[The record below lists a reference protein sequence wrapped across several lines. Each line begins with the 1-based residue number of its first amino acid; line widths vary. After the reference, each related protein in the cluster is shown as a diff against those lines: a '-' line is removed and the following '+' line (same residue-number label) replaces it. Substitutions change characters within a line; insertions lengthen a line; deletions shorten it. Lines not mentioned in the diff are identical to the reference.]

1 MIKQTKD
8 EFLLYNDKFLASLM
22 KRGLKLK
29 AYKKYEAIMRKL
41 KEEQNAAPQL
51 VLFASLLKISPIIN
65 IRNRLKGRVKVPYIE
80 IATKRKQIGR
90 SVAWVV
96 RELAKKQKNRNP
108 STKKIVE
115 VLQASLENKGDAMG
129 KRSAMYE
136 QAKTLV

>member
-1 MIKQTKD
+1 MIKPSKD
-8 EFLLYNDKFLASLM
+8 DFLLYNERFLASLM

-29 AYKKYEAIMRKL
+29 AYKKYEAIMTLL
-41 KEEQNAAPQL
+41 KEEQQAAPQL

-65 IRNRLKGRVKVPYIE
+65 VRNRLRGRVKIPYIE
-80 IATKRKQIGR
+80 MANKRKQIGR

-115 VLQASLENKGDAMG
+115 ILQASLDNKGDAIA
-129 KRSAMYE
+129 KRSTMYDV
-136 QAKTLV
+136 AKTLV